1 MKLKNNLLLLCVL
14 IASFSCNTKKEK
26 EVHHSESNETT
37 LETTQLPDG
46 ELAPEVIN
54 TFEQKFGKH
63 SGKRRNHI
71 TGFCFSGEITL
82 KDPTIKDY
90 SRSPIF
96 SEKPLQVMGRFSH
109 KGGVKKD
116 ESIPG
121 EYGMAL
127 EIQLGDGSI
136 HNITMNTLDFFPV
149 NTPEGFLKLMQ
160 AKVSGKAEDFDK
172 LKQQHPEFKNFKAH
186 YAQKPKQPLTHYANQ
201 QFNSINS
208 FYFVNKENTK
218 TPVRW
223 SFTPINKKIIVESK
237 EGVDYY
243 KETEKALA
251 DNKTLSWEMR
261 VTIAN
266 EDDPINEAAS
276 MWTGEHTEIV
286 AAVLT
291 IDAVSME
298 GPCNDKNFD
307 PLVLKDG
314 IISSEDPVLLFR
326 SPTYAI
332 STGRRLTEKHKKE

>member
-1 MKLKNNLLLLCVL
+1 MELKHNLLLLCIL

-26 EVHHSESNETT
+26 EVHRSENSKTTVETT
-37 LETTQLPDG
+37 KLSNR

-82 KDPTIKDY
+82 KDATIKNY

-116 ESIPG
+116 ESTPG

-149 NTPEGFLKLMQ
+149 NSPEGFLKLMQ

-172 LKQQHPEFKNFKAH
+172 LKQEHPEFKNFKAH
-186 YAQKPKQPLTHYANQ
+186 YAKKPKQPLTHYANH

-208 FYFVNKENTK
+208 FYFVNSENKK

-223 SFTPINKKIIVESK
+223 SFTPINKKIVLDSD

-243 KETEKALA
+243 KETEKALTG
-251 DNKTLSWEMR
+251 NQTLSWEMV

-266 EDDPINEAAS
+266 ENDPINEAAS
-276 MWTGEHTEIV
+276 MWTGEHKEIV

-291 IDAVSME
+291 IGAVAME

-314 IISSEDPVLLFR
+314 IIPSDDPVLKFR

-332 STGRRLTEKHKKE
+332 STGRRLIEKHTKE

>member
-1 MKLKNNLLLLCVL
+1 MKTINNLFMLCILVAF
-14 IASFSCNTKKEK
+14 ISCNTKKEK
-26 EVHHSESNETT
+26 EVQVSKKGVDKVETT
-37 LETTQLPDG
+37 TLSAG
-46 ELAPEVIN
+46 ELAPETIN
-54 TFEQKFGKH
+54 SFEKKFGTH

-82 KDPTIKDY
+82 KDPTIREY

-109 KGGVKKD
+109 KGGVKND

-172 LKQQHPEFKNFKAH
+172 LKQEHPEFKNFKAH
-186 YAQKPKQPLTHYANQ
+186 YAKKPKQELTHYANH
-201 QFNSINS
+201 QFNSVNS
-208 FYFVNKENTK
+208 FYFVNENDIK

-223 SFTPINKKIIVESK
+223 SFIPINKKIGLDGEK
-237 EGVDYY
+237 GVDYY
-243 KETEKALA
+243 KETEKALTG
-251 DNKTLSWEMR
+251 NKTLSWEMV

-266 EDDPINEAAS
+266 ENDAINKAAS
-276 MWTGEHTEIV
+276 IWTGNHKEIV

-291 IDAVSME
+291 IDAVAME

-314 IISSEDPVLLFR
+314 IIPSDDPVLLFR

-332 STGRRLTEKHKKE
+332 STGRRLTEKHTKE